1 MGRQIATAMDDQD
14 EAAFLAFLREGA
26 VISIYC
32 SWSPTRGAASSFEM
46 EQGAPPFFIH
56 NHAFPW
62 TPTFEEVHY
71 KDRVTGAPGIYF
83 RPITRHAPV
92 LEYSRH
98 PITASNPAVAGRLYW
113 SKFFVSQPDQ
123 VTYEISAFEAW
134 YSHVARWVRKHGT
147 QIPHGD
153 TTPWCLPGARRALA
167 P

>member
-1 MGRQIATAMDDQD
+1 MRRH
-14 EAAFLAFLREGA
+14 FSR
-26 VISIYC
+26 
-32 SWSPTRGAASSFEM
+32 SFERALSS
-46 EQGAPPFFIH
+46 QSTAPGRRRAVPRH
-56 NHAFPW
+56 RSKWSRGRPPSSSTTMPSLGLLHSRN
-62 TPTFEEVHY
+62 VHY